1 MKHAPSALPSRV
13 DLIVYD
19 LDGTLLDAFED
30 IMAALNHALEHFGLE
45 PYGLDSV
52 KSFVGDGVEV
62 FVKRALEGVPR
73 EQLREVRDL
82 FIEGYR
88 SPEHSSARV
97 YPGTLEFLRSM
108 RQAGRLQAVL
118 TNKPHPIALSSCD
131 HVGIRQLVDHVQG
144 TDREHPLKPNP
155 KGLQRI
161 LKELKVQPET
171 ALFVGDGRP
180 DMEVAAACG
189 IAAVGCSWG
198 TQSAAQL
205 LDQGAVGVIDS
216 IRELESLIG
225 KSAGRPA

>member
-1 MKHAPSALPSRV
+1 MNHAPSALPSRI
-13 DLIVYD
+13 DLVVYD

-30 IMAALNHALEHFGLE
+30 IMVALNHALEHFGLK
-45 PYGLDSV
+45 PYELDAV

-73 EQLREVRDL
+73 HQMRQVRDL
-82 FIEGYR
+82 FIQGYR

-97 YPGTLEFLRSM
+97 YPGTLELLR
-108 RQAGRLQAVL
+108 AVKKNGRLQAVL

-131 HVGIRQLVDHVQG
+131 HVGIGQLVDHVQG

-155 KGLQRI
+155 KGLRRV
-161 LKELKVQPET
+161 LKELRVAPEN

-205 LDQGAVGVIDS
+205 LEQGAIRVIDTIS
-216 IRELESLIG
+216 ELEHLIE
-225 KSAGRPA
+225 SRAERPA

>member
-1 MKHAPSALPSRV
+1 MNHAPSTLPERI

-30 IMAALNHALEHFGLE
+30 IMVALNHALEHFGLE
-45 PYGLDSV
+45 PYSLDSV

-73 EQLREVRDL
+73 EQMRKVRDL

-97 YPGTLEFLRSM
+97 YPGTLELLRSM
-108 RQAGRLQAVL
+108 RGRGRLQAVL
-118 TNKPHPIALSSCD
+118 TNKPHPIAIKSCEY
-131 HVGIRQLVDHVQG
+131 VGIGQLVDHVQG

-161 LKELKVQPET
+161 LRELKVAPENV
-171 ALFVGDGRP
+171 LFVGDGRP
-180 DMEVAAACG
+180 DMEVSAACG

-205 LDQGAVGVIDS
+205 LEQGAVRVIDS
-216 IRELESLIG
+216 ILELEALLG
-225 KSAGRPA
+225 KDAGRPA

>member
-1 MKHAPSALPSRV
+1 MNHAPSSLPERIE
-13 DLIVYD
+13 LIVYD

-30 IMAALNHALEHFGLE
+30 IMVALNHALEHFGLE

-62 FVKRALEGVPR
+62 FVRRALQGVPPDQMR
-73 EQLREVRDL
+73 QVRDL

-88 SPEHSSARV
+88 SPQHSSARV
-97 YPGTLEFLRSM
+97 YPGTLELLRSV
-108 RQAGRLQAVL
+108 RQGGRLQAVL

-131 HVGIRQLVDHVQG
+131 HVGIGQLVNHVQG

-161 LKELKVQPET
+161 LKELRMGPE
-171 ALFVGDGRP
+171 AVLFVGDGRP

-205 LDQGAVGVIDS
+205 LEQGAVRVIDS
-216 IRELESLIG
+216 ISELESLI
-225 KSAGRPA
+225 ANRAAPPA